1 MIFRKP
7 FPRKRMWGSNRNCFG
22 VSLREINFLFVTKTV
37 RRKTAKSV
45 CWSKERKA
53 NASSVDRPIGTAPQS
68 SAVFLLFETF
78 SSFVPFYILPLHYVF
93 NLKGQKQNDFERD
106 DGFIK
111 TSSFLQ
117 SLLKTCCTEQDRN
130 AGTKQELKVTSGHLL
145 S

>member
-93 NLKGQKQNDFERD
+93 KLNRQTKWLRKRWRFYKNVIFSAEPFKNLLYGAGSK
-106 DGFIK
+106 
-111 TSSFLQ
+111 
-117 SLLKTCCTEQDRN
+117 CRN
-130 AGTKQELKVTSGHLL
+130 
-145 S
+145 